1 MPRCHDS
8 LQRRD
13 EIGGL
18 RTRAGLPRG
27 GRRVVLRLLGVAP
40 HEGRRKTHA
49 QDLNH
54 YHSDHD
60 VDLLVI
66 GFDDTLFEDK
76 QLLEFIQS
84 LSRQNVKNVALIN
97 CFFTNNKRLM
107 KVIHLCQNKQ
117 LPLMREQYTF
127 KMSFEQRKEINPTII
142 DNARLYI
149 EDMVN
154 VIRNYY

>member
-1 MPRCHDS
+1 MKIDIVYTTKSKYIKCVA
-8 LQRRD
+8 D
-13 EIGGL
+13 EMA
-18 RTRAGLPRG
+18 RW
-27 GRRVVLRLLGVAP
+27 V
-40 HEGRRKTHA
+40 KTHA

-76 QLLEFIQS
+76 QLLEFINS
-84 LSRQNVKNVALIN
+84 
-97 CFFTNNKRLM
+97 KRLM
-107 KVIHLCQNKQ
+107 KVIHLCQNQQ

-127 KMSFEQRKEINPTII
+127 KMSFDQRKEINPLII

>member
-1 MPRCHDS
+1 MKIDIVYTTKSKYIKCVA
-8 LQRRD
+8 D
-13 EIGGL
+13 EMA
-18 RTRAGLPRG
+18 RW
-27 GRRVVLRLLGVAP
+27 V
-40 HEGRRKTHA
+40 KTHA

-66 GFDDTLFEDK
+66 EDK

-84 LSRQNVKNVALIN
+84 LSRQNVKNLALIN
-97 CFFTNNKRLM
+97 CFFINSKRLM
-107 KVIHLCQNKQ
+107 KVIHLCQNQQ

-127 KMSFEQRKEINPTII
+127 KMSFDQRKEINPLII

>member
-1 MPRCHDS
+1 MKIDIVYTTKSKYIKCVA
-8 LQRRD
+8 D
-13 EIGGL
+13 EMA
-18 RTRAGLPRG
+18 RW
-27 GRRVVLRLLGVAP
+27 V
-40 HEGRRKTHA
+40 KTHA

-84 LSRQNVKNVALIN
+84 LSRQNVKNLALIN
-97 CFFTNNKRLM
+97 CFFINSKRLM
-107 KVIHLCQNKQ
+107 KV

-127 KMSFEQRKEINPTII
+127 KMSFDQRKEINPLII

>member
-1 MPRCHDS
+1 MKVDIVYTPKS
-8 LQRRD
+8 KYIKYVAD
-13 EIGGL
+13 EMA
-18 RTRAGLPRG
+18 RW
-27 GRRVVLRLLGVAP
+27 V
-40 HEGRRKTHA
+40 KTHA

-54 YHSDHD
+54 YQKGRD

-84 LSRQNVKNVALIN
+84 LSRQNAKNVALIN
-97 CFFTNNKRLM
+97 CFFINNKRLM
-107 KVIHLCQNKQ
+107 KVIHLCQDQQ

-127 KMSFEQRKEINPTII
+127 KMSFNQRKEIDPTII

>member
-1 MPRCHDS
+1 MKIDIVYTTKSKYIKCVA
-8 LQRRD
+8 D
-13 EIGGL
+13 EMA
-18 RTRAGLPRG
+18 RW
-27 GRRVVLRLLGVAP
+27 V
-40 HEGRRKTHA
+40 KTHA

-66 GFDDTLFEDK
+66 GFDDTLFKDK

-84 LSRQNVKNVALIN
+84 LSRQNVKNLALIN
-97 CFFTNNKRLM
+97 CFFINNKRLM
-107 KVIHLCQNKQ
+107 KVIHLCQNQQ

-127 KMSFEQRKEINPTII
+127 KMSFDQRKEINTLII

-154 VIRNYY
+154 VIRDYY

>member
-1 MPRCHDS
+1 MKIDIVYTTKSKYIKCVA
-8 LQRRD
+8 D
-13 EIGGL
+13 EMA
-18 RTRAGLPRG
+18 RW
-27 GRRVVLRLLGVAP
+27 V
-40 HEGRRKTHA
+40 KTHA

-84 LSRQNVKNVALIN
+84 LSRQNVKNLALIN
-97 CFFTNNKRLM
+97 
-107 KVIHLCQNKQ
+107 QNQQ

-127 KMSFEQRKEINPTII
+127 KMSFDQRKEINPLII

>member
-1 MPRCHDS
+1 MKIDIVYTTKSKYIKCVA
-8 LQRRD
+8 D
-13 EIGGL
+13 EMA
-18 RTRAGLPRG
+18 RW
-27 GRRVVLRLLGVAP
+27 V
-40 HEGRRKTHA
+40 KT
-49 QDLNH
+49 
-54 YHSDHD
+54 YD

-84 LSRQNVKNVALIN
+84 LSRQNVKNLALIN
-97 CFFTNNKRLM
+97 CFFINSKRLM
-107 KVIHLCQNKQ
+107 KVIHLCQNQQ

-127 KMSFEQRKEINPTII
+127 KMSFDQRKEINPLII

>member
-1 MPRCHDS
+1 MKIDIVYTTKSKYIKCVA
-8 LQRRD
+8 D
-13 EIGGL
+13 EMA
-18 RTRAGLPRG
+18 RW
-27 GRRVVLRLLGVAP
+27 V
-40 HEGRRKTHA
+40 KTHA

-84 LSRQNVKNVALIN
+84 LSRQNVKNLALIN
-97 CFFTNNKRLM
+97 CFFINSKRLM

-117 LPLMREQYTF
+117 YTF
-127 KMSFEQRKEINPTII
+127 KMSFDQRKEINPLII